1 MKLINLHQVEAC
13 LKEDRAA
20 QKWVFEALYPP
31 MYRLCQR
38 YIVNTSLAEDCV
50 MRGMMKVFK
59 QLGSFTYRD
68 DTSLYLW
75 TRKIMVNEVLMEL
88 RKRNNFFLMPENELP
103 ELTACNDILKK
114 IDAEELFSIILQLP
128 EGYRTVLNLFVI
140 EGYSHKE
147 ISQLLGIKE
156 STSKSQYHKAK
167 ARLKEILTIKENN
180 IYGTHR
186 K

>member
-1 MKLINLHQVEAC
+1 
-13 LKEDRAA
+13 
-20 QKWVFEALYPP
+20 
-31 MYRLCQR
+31 
-38 YIVNTSLAEDCV
+38 
-50 MRGMMKVFK
+50 
-59 QLGSFTYRD
+59 
-68 DTSLYLW
+68 
-75 TRKIMVNEVLMEL
+75 MVNEALMEL